1 MPDKKEPTVS
11 SQKNRIPT
19 QKEVADSLGI
29 SRGTVDRALHN
40 RKGVS
45 EETKKTIVEK
55 AKNLGY
61 APNRLASFLSTG
73 RTLNVAMI
81 TPADP
86 LWKSV
91 QEGARAF
98 SAMMGDHVVN
108 ITWHQTGV
116 HDLKLETEILLE
128 VLESGVDGI
137 GIAPADPERLKDLID
152 RAVHRH
158 ISVVTLNTDA
168 PDSRRICFVGQD
180 HLLAGRIAGEL
191 MGKFLMGS
199 GKVVAVTAF
208 SSVLAHRRRLD
219 AFVKIIGEQYPGISI
234 DRVFENHDSDE
245 EAFEQIRGYL
255 SQTRDVSGI
264 YLTSGN
270 GPGGVARAL
279 IEAGLAGTVRVIC
292 FDYFPETVR
301 LIKKGLVHATI
312 GEDPFTQGFQAV
324 KILYE
329 HIIERKEPA
338 SRIVH
343 TKIAIGL
350 RENIDLLVGEE
361 GFPEGGEQ
369 GPVHGP

>member
-1 MPDKKEPTVS
+1 MKNPEDQTAS
-11 SQKNRIPT
+11 SRKARIPT
-19 QKEVADSLGI
+19 QKEVAESLGI

-45 EETKKTIVEK
+45 DDTRKTIVEK
-55 AKNLGY
+55 AKVLGY
-61 APNRLASFLSTG
+61 TPNRLASFLSTG

-108 ITWHQTGV
+108 ITWHETGV
-116 HDLKLETEILLE
+116 HDLGRETEILLE

-137 GIAPADPERLKDLID
+137 GIAPADPERLRDLID
-152 RAVHRH
+152 RAVHRQ

-208 SSVLAHRRRLD
+208 SSVLAHKRRLD
-219 AFVKIIGEQYPGISI
+219 AFAGIIGEQYPGIAI

-245 EAFEQIRGYL
+245 EAYGQIRGYL
-255 SQTRDVSGI
+255 SQTRNVSGI

-279 IEAGLAGTVRVIC
+279 SEAGLAGTVRVIC

-301 LIKKGLVHATI
+301 LLKKGFVHATI
-312 GEDPFTQGFQAV
+312 GEDPFTQGYQAV

-329 HIIERKEPA
+329 HLIERKEPV

-361 GFPEGGEQ
+361 AT
-369 GPVHGP
+369 VHGP

>member
-1 MPDKKEPTVS
+1 MKMFR
-11 SQKNRIPT
+11 KNRIPT
-19 QKEVADSLGI
+19 QKELADSMGI

-45 EETKKTIVEK
+45 EDTKKTIVEK

-61 APNRLASFLSTG
+61 TPNRLASFLSTG

-91 QEGARAF
+91 KEGARAF
-98 SAMMGDHVVN
+98 SAVMGDHGVN
-108 ITWHQTGV
+108 ITWYETGV
-116 HDLKLETEILLE
+116 HDLKRETEILLE

-152 RAVHRH
+152 RAMQQR
-158 ISVVTLNTDA
+158 IAVVTLNTDA

-199 GKVVAVTAF
+199 GKVVAITAF
-208 SSVLAHRRRLD
+208 KNVLAHKQRLD
-219 AFVKIIGEQYPGISI
+219 AFVKIIEEQYRGIGI
-234 DRVFENHDSDE
+234 EKVLENHDSDD
-245 EAFEQIRGYL
+245 EAYEQIRGYL
-255 SQTRDVSGI
+255 PQTRDVSGI
-264 YLTSGN
+264 YLTSGI

-279 IEAGLAGTVRVIC
+279 SEAGLAGKVCVIC

-312 GEDPFTQGFQAV
+312 GEDPFTQGYQTV

-329 HIIERKEPA
+329 YIIERKEPA

-361 GFPEGGEQ
+361 KFHEGKEQ
-369 GPVHGP
+369 GKVYGP